1 MDFEGRVIQY
11 LGEVSGTSKTG
22 NPWKKKEWVVETF
35 GNFPKKVKVQCFG
48 DRSDSIIL
56 EPGRDYILSVD
67 LESREFNGR
76 WYTDVSVFR
85 VQERQGMQPPV
96 GGMGQPQNF
105 QGGYPPQAPQQPYA
119 PNQGYGNPGAPFGG
133 NVESSVTFEASES
146 DEDLPF

>member
-1 MDFEGRVIQY
+1 MDFEGKVIQF
-11 LGEVSGTSKTG
+11 LGETSGTSKTG

-35 GNFPKKVKVQCFG
+35 GQYPRKVKIQCMNARA
-48 DRSDSIIL
+48 DAINL

-85 VQERQGMQPPV
+85 VQDYNPQQNFGGPQPSYPAS
-96 GGMGQPQNF
+96 GYQNPPQPQDFSNPPYPA
-105 QGGYPPQAPQQPYA
+105 QG
-119 PNQGYGNPGAPFGG
+119 FGG
-133 NVESSVTFEASES
+133 ANPSFATNEGDS